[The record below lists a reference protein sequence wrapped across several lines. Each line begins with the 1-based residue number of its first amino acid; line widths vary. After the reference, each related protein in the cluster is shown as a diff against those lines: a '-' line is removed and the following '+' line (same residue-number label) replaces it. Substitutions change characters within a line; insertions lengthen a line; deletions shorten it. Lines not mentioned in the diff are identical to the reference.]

1 MNILDE
7 LNQGKVLLSDG
18 AWGTLLQEKGMLPG
32 ECPELWN
39 ITHRG
44 DVKDIALSYLK
55 AGSDIIETNSFG
67 GSRLK
72 LSQYGLGD
80 RTTELNIAAASI
92 TREVAGLDKHVAG
105 SIGPTGKMLI
115 IGDVTEE
122 ELYEGFREQ
131 AVALE
136 KGGAD
141 IVIIETMSAI
151 DEASLAVRAAR
162 ENTSCTVIVTMTFA
176 RDMKGDFFTMM
187 GVSPSDMVTSM
198 KEAGAHIVGTNCG
211 NGIEDMIDI
220 VREIRICDE
229 TIPVIVQANAGVPEY
244 MNGETVFRESPL
256 MMASYIPE
264 IIKAGASIIGGCCG
278 TTPEHIKEM
287 AKVLGK

>member
-151 DEASLAVRAAR
+151 DEAGLAVRAAR

-211 NGIEDMIDI
+211 NGIEDMIYI

-244 MNGETVFRESPL
+244 MNGKTVFRESPL

>member
-1 MNILDE
+1 
-7 LNQGKVLLSDG
+7 
-18 AWGTLLQEKGMLPG
+18 MLPG

-151 DEASLAVRAAR
+151 DEAGLAVRAAR

-211 NGIEDMIDI
+211 NGIDM
-220 VREIRICDE
+220 
-229 TIPVIVQANAGVPEY
+229 
-244 MNGETVFRESPL
+244 
-256 MMASYIPE
+256 
-264 IIKAGASIIGGCCG
+264 
-278 TTPEHIKEM
+278 
-287 AKVLGK
+287 